1 MTAQAGLSFYSPTVG
16 SVIAIVTALL
26 LLAVSGFVSASEIAF
41 FSLSPEELKQ
51 IRESDNPSDRRIV
64 TLLNNSE
71 RLLASI
77 LITNNLVNV
86 AIILLLD
93 LAIGQMVD
101 FGTSV
106 WLEFVV
112 ITVLLTFVLLLFG
125 EITLSFLHH
134 ITHCHS
140 AVRHHRCYL

>member
-1 MTAQAGLSFYSPTVG
+1 LTIGTVEMTAQAGLSFYPPTVG

-26 LLAVSGFVSASEIAF
+26 LLAVSGFVSASEVAF

-93 LAIGQMVD
+93 LAIGLLVD
-101 FGTSV
+101 FATSV
-106 WLEFVV
+106 WFEFFV

-125 EITLSFLHH
+125 EE
-134 ITHCHS
+134 
-140 AVRHHRCYL
+140 

>member
-1 MTAQAGLSFYSPTVG
+1 MTAQAGLSFYPPTVG

-26 LLAVSGFVSASEIAF
+26 LLAVSGFVSASEVAF

-77 LITNNLVNV
+77 LITNNL
-86 AIILLLD
+86 A
-93 LAIGQMVD
+93 M
-101 FGTSV
+101 
-106 WLEFVV
+106 
-112 ITVLLTFVLLLFG
+112 
-125 EITLSFLHH
+125 
-134 ITHCHS
+134 
-140 AVRHHRCYL
+140 